1 MVRAAV
7 LGCLVLAGC
16 TTVFGI
22 ENTDLIGRSPRTLTF
37 DNRAAK
43 QDLVDLP
50 IPIRLDPSRIEYDK
64 VRDVATDL
72 RFVDP
77 VTGDD
82 VPFEVERWTPGGSSL
97 VWVRVPLI
105 HAGAT
110 DDRILMYYGDDA
122 AGAPD
127 ALGVWRD
134 YSLVMHGQPG
144 TYQSAALPV
153 TADVTSVASGDGP
166 LDANLAFAAGDHYV
180 TLGGTQEL
188 LGGWPSWT
196 LELWMYADY
205 PTSDMLGGEPRL
217 IDLYGPVTNGR
228 LTRLPSPVP
237 SYVQLQLDLGFT
249 KATNY
254 SPTAV
259 ALQRWLHIVY
269 TCNSDVLWIFVNGV
283 AVNISS
289 DLGGDVLVAG
299 GDDLTLGSRNGNAMA
314 GMLDEVRISSRFST
328 EDMVAA
334 QYLAANGGF
343 VTFVDATEQ

>member
-1 MVRAAV
+1 MRAAV
-7 LGCLVLAGC
+7 LGLFVLTGC
-16 TTVFGI
+16 TAVFGI
-22 ENTDLIGRSPRTLTF
+22 ESTDLVGRSPRTLTF

-50 IPIRLDPSRIEYDK
+50 IPIRLDASRIEYAK

-82 VPFEVERWTPGGSSL
+82 VPFEVERWDPDGSSL
-97 VWVRVPLI
+97 VWIRAPLI
-105 HAGAT
+105 HAGST
-110 DDRILMYYGDDA
+110 DDRILMYYGEDA
-122 AGAPD
+122 HGAPD
-127 ALGVWRD
+127 AAGLWRD
-134 YSLVMHGQPG
+134 YALVMHGQPG
-144 TYQSAALPV
+144 AFQSAATPV
-153 TADVTSVASGDGP
+153 TADVQAVTTGTGP
-166 LDANLAFAAGDHYV
+166 LDANMKLAPGDHYV
-180 TLGGTQEL
+180 TLGGTEGL

-205 PTSDMLGGEPRL
+205 PSSDMLGGEPRM

-259 ALQRWLHIVY
+259 ALQRWLHVVY

-289 DLGGDVLVAG
+289 DLDGDVLVAA
-299 GDDLTLGSRNGNAMA
+299 DDALTLGSRNGNAMA